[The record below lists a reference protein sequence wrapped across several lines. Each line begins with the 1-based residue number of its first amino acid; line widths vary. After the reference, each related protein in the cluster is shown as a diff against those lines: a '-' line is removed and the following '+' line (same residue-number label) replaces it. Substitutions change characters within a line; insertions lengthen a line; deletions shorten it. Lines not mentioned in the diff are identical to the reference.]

1 MTFECRHKGGEEK
14 CYLNE
19 DTVTQ
24 GSSTCQDPGAGVWSG
39 AQELKGATNDCGG
52 RARGAEAGTGDSEQ
66 GGGVTGNVHVFCRLR
81 TVTSE

>member
-1 MTFECRHKGGEEK
+1 MSADIKEVKRNAIWMKILSH
-14 CYLNE
+14 
-19 DTVTQ
+19 